1 MSSESKQ
8 DDDRFVI
15 LNDYPA
21 YEIDSTY
28 PHPIV
33 KKGCCGI
40 IRENVNADGY
50 TTVYLSG
57 ETCYKHRIIAQQF
70 IPNPKGLPYVDH
82 INHDR
87 SDNHVNNLRW
97 ISPLDNARNRASSN
111 GIEYEFVDELEAD
124 ALQINFV
131 NGNEFEG
138 YWLAGNEILYYDT
151 SRYRVVIKH
160 AYGNQ
165 WRVRMRDV
173 DGNSRTIS
181 KHQLDEAMS
190 DEYEKDFNI

>member
-8 DDDRFVI
+8 DEEDKFVQ
-15 LNDYPA
+15 LKDHPA
-21 YEIDSTY
+21 YEIDSIY
-28 PHPIV
+28 PHNFR
-33 KKGCCGI
+33 KKIGGGLLTE
-40 IRENVNADGY
+40 RVNDDGY
-50 TTVYLSG
+50 TTVYLG
-57 ETCYKHRIIAQQF
+57 ETCYKHRLIAQHF

-87 SDNHVNNLRW
+87 SDNHVSNLRW

-190 DEYEKDFNI
+190 DEYKKDFNI